1 MEEIRICLVGDT
13 NTGKSTFINYIKNN
27 NFTEYYRPTIGVE
40 YMTYNDIGCVW
51 KIWDTSGNIKHKPI
65 ILPYFKLA
73 NLFILFFDIN
83 NIASFLSLEERIT
96 YINHESYSKNHNIIL
111 VGNKSD
117 LLKNINQLYINT
129 FCNEYSID
137 YIEIS
142 IKNFNNIDQINN
154 KINNYLKERELKNQ
168 IELKYIHNDYE
179 ILLENEINHN
189 HCWQCNIL

>member
-13 NTGKSTFINYIKNN
+13 NTGKSTFVNYIKNN

-51 KIWDTSGNIKHKPI
+51 KIWDTSGNIKHNPI

-83 NIASFLSLEERIT
+83 NIASFLSLKERIK
-96 YINHESYSKNHNIIL
+96 YINHESNSRNHNIIL

-117 LLKNINQLYINT
+117 LLKNINQSDINT
-129 FCNEYSID
+129 FCNEYNID

-142 IKNFNNIDQINN
+142 IKNFNNIGQINN

-189 HCWQCNIL
+189 RCCKCNIL